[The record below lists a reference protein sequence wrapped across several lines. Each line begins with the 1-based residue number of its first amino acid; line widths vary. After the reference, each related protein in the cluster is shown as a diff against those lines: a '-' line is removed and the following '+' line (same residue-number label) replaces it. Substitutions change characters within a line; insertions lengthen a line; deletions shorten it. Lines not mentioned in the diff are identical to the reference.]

1 MFIYEEGFI
10 GKYCVFLHI
19 ITVYKDCVAFSDIN
33 FYINLVSHVLDNEN
47 PL

>member
-1 MFIYEEGFI
+1 MFIYEEDLK

-19 ITVYKDCVAFSDIN
+19 NTVYKDCVAFSDIT